1 MLYHQHHNML
11 SPNLFSP
18 KSLFIKEI
26 SSKELTWWK
35 WSKHWPPGLQL
46 VPYCFGKPLN
56 NVFFFQIW
64 LIFTMKIKIIW
75 IKIVWNLHSCGSCG
89 KDCSHLEL
97 SLELYFRDNF
107 EWVIYFTWYVGDNYH
122 CNFIWEIKGIILSG
136 WYIWPLFDDLKSFR
150 WRWKWIHG

>member
-46 VPYCFGKPLN
+46 VPYCFGKPSN
-56 NVFFFQIW
+56 NVFFLSN
-64 LIFTMKIKIIW
+64 LIDFHNENQNNFKLCETSILVAPVARIAVTWNHHWNFVWEII
-75 IKIVWNLHSCGSCG
+75 
-89 KDCSHLEL
+89 L
-97 SLELYFRDNF
+97 SGWYDM
-107 EWVIYFTWYVGDNYH
+107 IWYVGDNYH
-122 CNFIWEIKGIILSG
+122 WNFISEIILSG
-136 WYIWPLFDDLKSFR
+136 WYIWPLFNDLKSFR
-150 WRWKWIHG
+150 WHWKWIHG